1 MKRSGLT
8 TLALLCSLLSSAP
21 SLALNLEGIALA
33 KDQELVRGN
42 DAEAATLNPLMAEGM
57 PEMHVIRDLFEGLV
71 IQDEFGNVI
80 PGTAERWDNS
90 NNQVYTFYLRK
101 EAKWSN
107 GDPVTAS
114 DFVYSLRHAVDPK
127 TASPNAWYLKL
138 TEIKNAGAII
148 EGKAPVE
155 TLGVQAVDAHT
166 LRFTLEKPVPYFLA
180 MTGHTVMMPIHRASV
195 ESHPNDWAQPG
206 NLVSNGAF
214 TLKSWVVNEAIDLA
228 PNPNYWDAKDTHLTR
243 VTYVPFENQLSAV
256 NRYRAGE
263 VDITSGVPPLMGL
276 KLKKE
281 MPEAYQM
288 SPLLCT
294 YYYAFNTKK
303 PPLDKPEVRQA
314 LSYTIMRNVIT
325 QGITNNGN
333 VPAFTFTH
341 KDVAGFSATQP
352 NYAALS
358 QMERD
363 IKAQQLFKSANHEPL
378 HSLNLLYN
386 TSESHKVIATGIASM
401 WHKTLDIDV
410 ELENQE
416 WKSYLESRKSGDFDV
431 LRASWCGDY
440 NEPSTF
446 LSLFTTGNDRNYAF
460 YSNPEYDDVISR
472 AQHEIDPKKRMALY
486 DKAEAILSD
495 DMPIAPIYYYMQARL
510 VRPNVGGVPLH
521 NAEGRI
527 YSKDLY
533 IKRLNP

>member
-1 MKRSGLT
+1 MKRFGLT
-8 TLALLCSLLSSAP
+8 ALAIMCATAFSSQASEFEGVTLAK
-21 SLALNLEGIALA
+21 E
-33 KDQELVRGN
+33 QELVRGN
-42 DAEAATLNPLMAEGM
+42 DAEAATLNPLQAEGM

-80 PGTAERWDNS
+80 PGTAERWS
-90 NNQVYTFYLRK
+90 NQDNQVYTFYLRQD
-101 EAKWSN
+101 AKWSN
-107 GDPVTAS
+107 GDPVTAN
-114 DFVYSLRHAVDPK
+114 DFIYSLRRAVDPK

-138 TEIKNAGAII
+138 TEIKNAQAII
-148 EGKAPVE
+148 EGKASPE
-155 TLGVQAVDAHT
+155 TLGVEAIDDHT
-166 LRFTLEKPVPYFLA
+166 LRFTLNKPVPYFLA
-180 MTGHTVMMPIHRASV
+180 MTGHTVMMPIHQKSV
-195 ESHPNDWAQPG
+195 EAHPKDWAKPG

-214 TLKSWVVNEAIDLA
+214 TLNNWVVNEYIELV
-228 PNPNYWDAKDTHLTR
+228 PNKNYWDAKDTHLSK
-243 VTYVPFENQLSAV
+243 VTYIPFENQLAAV

-263 VDITSGVPPLMGL
+263 VDITSDVPAQMGI

-281 MPEAYQM
+281 MPEAYQV

-303 PPLDKPEVRQA
+303 PPLDNPKVRQA
-314 LSYTIMRNVIT
+314 LSYSIMRDVIT
-325 QGITNNGN
+325 QGITNSGN

-352 NYAALS
+352 NYATLS

-363 IKAQQLFKSANHEPL
+363 KKAQMLTGNLALEQSKPL
-378 HSLNLLYN
+378 HLLYN
-386 TSESHKVIATGIASM
+386 TSESHKVIATGVASM
-401 WHKTLDIDV
+401 WHKTLDLDV

-416 WKSYLESRKSGDFDV
+416 WKAYLEARKSGDFDV

-460 YSNPEYDDVISR
+460 YSNPEYDDLLNR
-472 AQHEIDPKKRMALY
+472 AQHETDTQKRMALY
-486 DKAEAILSD
+486 DKAETILSE
-495 DMPIAPIYYYMQARL
+495 DMPIAPIFYYMQARL

-533 IKRLNP
+533 IKKLNP